1 MRIAT
6 LRDDHLATGALTL
19 AKGLDREEIGEVVLL
34 VAIEHTRAA
43 AVLLANIVWVA
54 TIEC

>member
-19 AKGLDREEIGEVVLL
+19 AKRLDREEIGEVVLL